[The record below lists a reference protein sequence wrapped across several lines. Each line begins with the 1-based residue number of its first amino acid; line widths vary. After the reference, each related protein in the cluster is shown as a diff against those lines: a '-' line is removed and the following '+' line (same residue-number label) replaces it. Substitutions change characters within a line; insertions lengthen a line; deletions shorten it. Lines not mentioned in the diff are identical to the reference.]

1 MAPGG
6 SKFGNLADM
15 DVERLYLRDA
25 DAPRPAPED
34 DRRVP
39 LGEPSRPWRPQRKL
53 SAAER
58 HGLAIPIVAQVLAAV
73 AREGVALRLA
83 DGNLYLHEG
92 DEWRKA
98 SRHDEQWLKVLIQK
112 AAASYGCVLTA
123 TTAAAWRR
131 LMQLP
136 ELYVRDPAW
145 KAALPPG
152 KAKAL
157 AARQP
162 EADNQVREFVRAC
175 CVQSDNCKVSNADL
189 LHSFRGWQIAELGED
204 AELMDVR
211 AFVPRLHAE
220 CPWIVVVKVRDI
232 RYAGGVRLNVLGL
245 ECWQRRRG
253 VSERK
258 LSFSPEFVNV
268 PWRGRGQRRAFA
280 PAAGAPAGQEGP
292 VAAKSA
298 GG

>member
-1 MAPGG
+1 MEAVRIFPI
-6 SKFGNLADM
+6 
-15 DVERLYLRDA
+15 DA
-25 DAPRPAPED
+25 EAPRPAPGD
-34 DRRVP
+34 DRRLP
-39 LGEPSRPWRPQRKL
+39 LGEPSRPWRRKL
-53 SAAER
+53 SASER
-58 HGLAIPIVAQVLAAV
+58 HGLAIPIVEQVLKDV
-73 AREGVALRLA
+73 ASAGVELRLA
-83 DGNLYLHEG
+83 DGNLYLREHN
-92 DEWRKA
+92 EWRRA
-98 SRHDEQWLKVLIQK
+98 SRHDEMWCKVLIQK
-112 AAASYGCVLTA
+112 AAESYGNVLIT

-131 LMQLP
+131 LLAHP
-136 ELYVRDPAW
+136 DLFVRDPAW
-145 KAALPPG
+145 KAELPPE

-162 EADNQVREFVRAC
+162 EADSQVREFVRAC

-220 CPWIVVVKVRDI
+220 CPFVAAVKVRDI

-280 PAAGAPAGQEGP
+280 PAADGAPGD
-292 VAAKSA
+292 
-298 GG
+298 